1 MNQLAPDSSASGCIK
16 PVSQPRSSG
25 HRNKFRKSS
34 LKGRIPFLH
43 SNQMN
48 RFLVAAFAN
57 LLSGNAYTALSSS
70 VPGIGQQGRKRCLH
84 DFCDHGCFPS
94 CFHLL
99 LLAEY

>member
-70 VPGIGQQGRKRCLH
+70 VPGIGQQGRKRCL
-84 DFCDHGCFPS
+84 P
-94 CFHLL
+94 
-99 LLAEY
+99 